1 MSQLL
6 DRYLQLERQTGLFWP
21 RRGVIEDNHATKV
34 DSMTRSNK
42 TRPKAVNHQVVDRDT
57 VNSSFHV
64 FKRRGT
70 LQLWFS
76 IYLYVV
82 KPTESKKKKG
92 FSRRKFLVRSSIGL
106 GVIIGAGYLSRN
118 LIRRYIAG
126 IANTAEAP
134 YMGSSVAPNL
144 WEGLFQNKV
153 TLLIAHFLQ
162 LPSLIP

>member
-82 KPTESKKKKG
+82 KPTESKKK
-92 FSRRKFLVRSSIGL
+92 
-106 GVIIGAGYLSRN
+106 N
-118 LIRRYIAG
+118 
-126 IANTAEAP
+126 AE
-134 YMGSSVAPNL
+134 SSVQASGDAFKYISL
-144 WEGLFQNKV
+144 WNNTKPPDLFMHFNKCV
-153 TLLIAHFLQ
+153 SCARLLYHGFASFWR
-162 LPSLIP
+162 